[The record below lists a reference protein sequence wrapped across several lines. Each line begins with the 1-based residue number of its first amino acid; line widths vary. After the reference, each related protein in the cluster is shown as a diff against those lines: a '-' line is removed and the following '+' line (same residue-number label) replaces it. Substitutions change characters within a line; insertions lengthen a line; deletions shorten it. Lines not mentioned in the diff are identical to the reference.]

1 MLKSVNIVLLV
12 GESMSVDEQFEK
24 LNREMFKKM
33 LEKNPTFATFF
44 GLHEPYDW
52 MLPDGSAKN
61 VFDTFALIEEWFEK
75 LKEKIDFDALSD
87 DHKIDWMVMEHAY
100 ELFKFQIQKQ
110 RTFETNPDA
119 FDEIGGV
126 LFIMLTRDY
135 APLEKRIDAIVARL
149 EKVPSYLEQ
158 FRTRFE
164 KSKPVKLWTQI
175 ALESCQRIPA
185 LLQFTMNAT
194 KGMISDELRTRL
206 EKSVKQ
212 LSQPIEQHLEWL
224 KNLLPRTKDEWAL
237 GSEKF
242 EKLMQLRGLG
252 MSSDE
257 IHELG
262 VDYLRRLKKER
273 TRLAEQIAPGKNAE
287 EALQL
292 IEEKAPKSFEEAL
305 QATRE
310 QMETARKFVIG
321 KNLATVYEEDKLL
334 VEETPAFMAPLLP
347 FAALIGP
354 GKFDSRQVGNY
365 IVTRPRE
372 AGNLGK
378 HLNYASI
385 VNTAVHEGFPGHFLQ
400 MAVSNR
406 GSFVRL
412 FAGGTE
418 TIEGW
423 ALYCEEMMMEQGF
436 DRSPEL
442 RFVQV
447 NDAIWR
453 AVRIIVD
460 VKLSRGEMSFDE
472 AKDMLMK
479 EVGMS
484 KEGAVAEVR
493 RYTMSPGYPLS
504 YLLGKHLI
512 LKLKKEVKQ
521 KMGDKFSERI
531 FHDVLTANGELP
543 MFLLR
548 KAFDMKIAQLKAS

>member
-12 GESMSVDEQFEK
+12 GESMSVDEQIEK
-24 LNREMFKKM
+24 LNWEMFKKM

-242 EKLMQLRGLG
+242 EKLMQLRELG

-354 GKFDSRQVGNY
+354 GKFDPRQVGNY

>member
-12 GESMSVDEQFEK
+12 GESMSVDEQIEK
-24 LNREMFKKM
+24 LNWEMFKKM

-365 IVTRPRE
+365 IVTRPSE

>member
-24 LNREMFKKM
+24 LNWEMFKKM

-100 ELFKFQIQKQ
+100 ELFKFQIHKQ

>member
-12 GESMSVDEQFEK
+12 GESMSVDEQIEK
-24 LNREMFKKM
+24 LNWEMFKKM

-242 EKLMQLRGLG
+242 EKLMQLRELG

-484 KEGAVAEVR
+484 ICLE
-493 RYTMSPGYPLS
+493 S
-504 YLLGKHLI
+504 I
-512 LKLKKEVKQ
+512 
-521 KMGDKFSERI
+521 
-531 FHDVLTANGELP
+531 
-543 MFLLR
+543 
-548 KAFDMKIAQLKAS
+548 